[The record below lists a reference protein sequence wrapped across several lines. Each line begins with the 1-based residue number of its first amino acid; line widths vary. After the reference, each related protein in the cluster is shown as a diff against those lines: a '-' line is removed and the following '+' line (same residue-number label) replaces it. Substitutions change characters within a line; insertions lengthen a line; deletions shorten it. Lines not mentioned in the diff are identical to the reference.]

1 MLQVA
6 FIQQLNRL
14 HSLSKLC
21 LEQSML
27 SIKRIF
33 AFYQRYLCLLS
44 NVNMITIKY
53 ILSQEK
59 PYIRVSI
66 IPKRYTNVG
75 L

>member
-14 HSLSKLC
+14 HSLSKLF

-27 SIKRIF
+27 SSKRIF
-33 AFYQRYLCLLS
+33 AFYQRYFCLLP

-53 ILSQEK
+53 VLSQKK
-59 PYIRVSI
+59 PTFEYLLASKDTRM
-66 IPKRYTNVG
+66 
-75 L
+75 